1 MEDEIPE
8 VGEFVLATVNEITSY
23 GVYLSLDEYNNMKGF
38 LHRSEVA
45 TGRIRRIGR
54 FIRVGQKDVLK
65 VIRVSKERQ
74 EVNLSLKQMT
84 KQDKKTKLMDVKQ
97 SDKATKVLESVKQ
110 DLNLIQSE
118 SDNFQSI
125 LEEKFGSVYKALEEL
140 ALNGINDFIQLGLPQ
155 PYCEYLEKAA
165 KEKISLPKVTIS
177 GTMEISSSLP
187 NGIEIVKEALS
198 ASEKEETSNTKISL
212 IYLCAPK
219 YRLSIEST
227 NYKEAE
233 KTMKNVVEIIQ
244 NKMKKTGSFQFIRIK
259 K

>member
-1 MEDEIPE
+1 MPE
-8 VGEFVLATVNEITSY
+8 VGEFVLATVNEITTY
-23 GVYLSLDEYNNMKGF
+23 GVYVSLDEYNNMKGF

-65 VIRVSKERQ
+65 VIRVNRERR
-74 EVNLSLKQMT
+74 EVNLSLKQISQ
-84 KQDKKTKLMDVKQ
+84 QDKKSKLMDVKQ
-97 SDKATKVLESVKQ
+97 SDKAIKVIESAKQ
-110 DLNLIQSE
+110 DLNLAESE
-118 SDNFQSI
+118 SDNFQLI
-125 LEEKFGSVYKALEEL
+125 IEEKFGNVYKALEEL
-140 ALNGINDFIQLGLPQ
+140 ALNGINVFIELGLPHT
-155 PYCEYLEKAA
+155 YCEYLEKAA
-165 KEKISLPKVTIS
+165 KEKISLPKVTVS

-198 ASEKEETSNTKISL
+198 ASEKEQTSITKISL

-227 NYKEAE
+227 NYKDAE
-233 KTMKNVVEIIQ
+233 KTMKNVVDIIQ
-244 NKMKKTGSFQFIRIK
+244 NKMKKHGSFQFLRDK